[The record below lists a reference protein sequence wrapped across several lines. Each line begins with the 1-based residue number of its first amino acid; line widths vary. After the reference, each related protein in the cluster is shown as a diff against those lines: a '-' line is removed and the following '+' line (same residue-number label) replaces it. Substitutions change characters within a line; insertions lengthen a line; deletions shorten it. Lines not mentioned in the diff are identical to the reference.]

1 MLSGL
6 RISDCSFELF
16 SEIRNPQSPI
26 RTFLNPTGARRRCR
40 NVYYPASNPA
50 HFCEGRRMD
59 MRTLQ
64 QRLNV
69 ASLPLILVLGTGVA
83 ALTFTAGF
91 SVWVSG
97 LVGMVTAAVGCW
109 AFASEP

>member
-1 MLSGL
+1 
-6 RISDCSFELF
+6 
-16 SEIRNPQSPI
+16 
-26 RTFLNPTGARRRCR
+26 
-40 NVYYPASNPA
+40 
-50 HFCEGRRMD
+50 MD
-59 MRTLQ
+59 MRGLP

-91 SVWVSG
+91 PVWVAA
-97 LVGMVTAAVGCW
+97 LVGTVTAAVGCW

>member
-1 MLSGL
+1 
-6 RISDCSFELF
+6 
-16 SEIRNPQSPI
+16 
-26 RTFLNPTGARRRCR
+26 
-40 NVYYPASNPA
+40 
-50 HFCEGRRMD
+50 MD
-59 MRTLQ
+59 LHALQ
-64 QRLNV
+64 QRFRV

-97 LVGMVTAAVGCW
+97 LVGIVTAAVGCW

>member
-1 MLSGL
+1 
-6 RISDCSFELF
+6 
-16 SEIRNPQSPI
+16 
-26 RTFLNPTGARRRCR
+26 
-40 NVYYPASNPA
+40 
-50 HFCEGRRMD
+50 MD
-59 MRTLQ
+59 MRMLQ

-91 SVWVSG
+91 SLWIAL
-97 LVGMVTAAVGCW
+97 LVGTVTAAVGCW

>member
-1 MLSGL
+1 MPSRLP
-6 RISDCSFELF
+6 ISDCRLGLF
-16 SEIRNPQSPI
+16 SEIRNLQSPI
-26 RTFLNPTGARRRCR
+26 RTFLNPTAARRRRR

-69 ASLPLILVLGTGVA
+69 ASLPLIFVLGTGVA

>member
-6 RISDCSFELF
+6 RISDCSFEFF

-26 RTFLNPTGARRRCR
+26 RTFLNPTGARRRRR
-40 NVYYPASNPA
+40 NVYYPASKPA